1 MNSANTSSVAYPAST
16 RYTGRGDKKAEN
28 PAKNRVAA
36 ARYRTSAPENRSL
49 SWESTPCF
57 ARRESPRRPT
67 PTSRSTQYIRLGPY
81 GIARA
86 ARPGLLPA
94 ARTRRESRRNRLR
107 IPDDD
112 HEDPDERRNAAEH
125 EEQPLCRDHVD
136 AEPPSRRRPH
146 AAGDSPAWL
155 SAGGLDSG
163 NSPDTLHR

>member
-16 RYTGRGDKKAEN
+16 RYTGRGDKSE
-28 PAKNRVAA
+28 
-36 ARYRTSAPENRSL
+36 E
-49 SWESTPCF
+49 
-57 ARRESPRRPT
+57 PT
-67 PTSRSTQYIRLGPY
+67 PGGRH
-81 GIARA
+81 
-86 ARPGLLPA
+86 
-94 ARTRRESRRNRLR
+94 RLR

-155 SAGGLDSG
+155 SAGGLDLG